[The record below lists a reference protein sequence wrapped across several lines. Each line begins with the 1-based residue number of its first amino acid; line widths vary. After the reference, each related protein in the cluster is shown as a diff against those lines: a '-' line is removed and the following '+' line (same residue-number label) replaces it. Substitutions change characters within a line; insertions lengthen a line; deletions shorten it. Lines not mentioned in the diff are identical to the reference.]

1 MKAQERREAMLEQLC
16 GSARP
21 LSGGSLAKVLGV
33 SRQVVVQDVALLR
46 AEGHDIMATARG
58 YVLMGAAKATAV
70 AQPSLIS
77 NKPQADY
84 AATSSQATRHTRVI
98 KVCHTVAQTADELFT
113 ILESDGQVLDV
124 SVSHRVYGRLSA
136 KLDILT
142 LGDALRFLDDI
153 ESGKSSPLLTVT
165 SGYHYHTIA
174 ADSEATLDRIER
186 ALAAKG
192 YLAPFL
198 PHERED
204 MSAASVGSPHS
215 ATASRRT
222 ASLNSPGSSSESS
235 YTSTS
240 LPELAQRSSESA

>member
-1 MKAQERREAMLEQLC
+1 MKAQERRGAMLEQLR

-21 LSGGSLAKVLGV
+21 LSGGSLAKALGV

-58 YVLMGAAKATAV
+58 YVLMGAAAAAKVAAA
-70 AQPSLIS
+70 AQPSPTS
-77 NKPQADY
+77 NKPQAEH
-84 AATSSQATRHTRVI
+84 AAASPQATRHSRVV
-98 KVCHTVAQTADELFT
+98 KVRHTVAQTADELFT
-113 ILESDGQVLDV
+113 ILENDGQVLDV

-142 LGDALRFLDDI
+142 RGDALRFLDDI

-198 PHERED
+198 PHERES
-204 MSAASVGSPHS
+204 MG
-215 ATASRRT
+215 
-222 ASLNSPGSSSESS
+222 PGNKAI
-235 YTSTS
+235 
-240 LPELAQRSSESA
+240 LL

>member
-1 MKAQERREAMLEQLC
+1 MAAQERRATMLELLAD
-16 GSARP
+16 SAKP
-21 LSGGSLAKVLGV
+21 LSGGALAKQLGV

-58 YVLMGAAKATAV
+58 YVLMRPAAIV
-70 AQPSLIS
+70 SQPANDSR
-77 NKPQADY
+77 NTNAPQANGPLPK
-84 AATSSQATRHTRVI
+84 ASHTRLI
-98 KVCHTVAQTADELFT
+98 KVRHTVAQTADELFT
-113 ILESDGQVLDV
+113 ILENDGQVLDV

-136 KLDILT
+136 RLDILT
-142 LGDALRFLDDI
+142 RGDALRFLDDI

-198 PHERED
+198 PHEREGMD
-204 MSAASVGSPHS
+204 
-215 ATASRRT
+215 TKR
-222 ASLNSPGSSSESS
+222 
-235 YTSTS
+235 
-240 LPELAQRSSESA
+240 

>member
-21 LSGGSLAKVLGV
+21 LSGGSLAKALGV

-58 YVLMGAAKATAV
+58 YVLMGAAKAPVV
-70 AQPSLIS
+70 AQPSPTS
-77 NKPQADY
+77 NKPQAEHV
-84 AATSSQATRHTRVI
+84 ATSSQATRHTRVV
-98 KVCHTVAQTADELFT
+98 KVRHTVAQTADELFT
-113 ILESDGQVLDV
+113 ILENDGQVLDV

-142 LGDALRFLDDI
+142 RGDALRFLDDI

-204 MSAASVGSPHS
+204 MSAAK
-215 ATASRRT
+215 
-222 ASLNSPGSSSESS
+222 
-235 YTSTS
+235 
-240 LPELAQRSSESA
+240 

>member
-21 LSGGSLAKVLGV
+21 LSGGSLAKALGV

-58 YVLMGAAKATAV
+58 YVLMGAAKAPAV

-198 PHERED
+198 PHEHED

-222 ASLNSPGSSSESS
+222 VSLNSPGPSSESS

-240 LPELAQRSSESA
+240 LPELARRSSESA